1 MVTAP
6 RRRVLVTRPE
16 GQAEALCAR
25 LRAIGIDPV
34 AVPTV
39 AILPPQSFDALDLSL
54 RQLHLYRWV
63 IFTSVNGV
71 QALFNRG
78 AALGLMVKA
87 PPSTRWAAIGPA
99 TAAQLTRQ
107 GISRVWV
114 PTRFISS
121 AIAEELP
128 SVLGSRIL
136 WIRADIATPALA
148 AQLRTR
154 GAVVDEVV
162 AYRTVEAPAGAGEQL
177 AEAMRSGVE
186 AVVFT
191 SASTVRGFAQLLE
204 VQGEIQRVRELE
216 LIAIGPVTAE
226 AISAMGWPVHQIADE
241 HSIDGIIRLLK
252 GGNPNHVASVDRT

>member
-1 MVTAP
+1 MATP

-16 GQAEALCAR
+16 GQAEVLCAR

-39 AILPPQSFDALDLSL
+39 AILSPHSFDALDLSL
-54 RQLHLYRWV
+54 RRLHLYQWV
-63 IFTSVNGV
+63 VFTSVNGV
-71 QALFNRG
+71 RSLFERG
-78 AALGLMVKA
+78 AALGLTVTA

-99 TAAQLTRQ
+99 TAAHLSSQ
-107 GISRVWV
+107 GIPQVWV
-114 PTRFISS
+114 PTRFVSS

-128 SVLGSRIL
+128 AVLGSRIL
-136 WIRADIATPALA
+136 WIRADIATPVLA
-148 AQLRTR
+148 EQLRTR

-162 AYRTVEAPAGAGEQL
+162 AYRTVEAPAGAGGLL
-177 AEAMRSGVE
+177 AEAMRSGVD

-204 VQGEIQRVRELE
+204 ANGEVQRVRELE
-216 LIAIGPVTAE
+216 LIAIGPVTAA

-241 HSIDGIIRLLK
+241 YSIDGIIRLLK
-252 GGNPNHVASVDRT
+252 GGDTNHVASVDRT